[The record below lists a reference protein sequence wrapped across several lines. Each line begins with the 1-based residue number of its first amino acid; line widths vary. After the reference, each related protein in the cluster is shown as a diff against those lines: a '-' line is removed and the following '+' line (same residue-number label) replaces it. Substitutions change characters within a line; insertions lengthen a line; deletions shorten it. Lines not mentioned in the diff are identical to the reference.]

1 MLDAAGASDQ
11 EVVEQLAG
19 VPEAYKSDVDP
30 VEALADLR
38 VVRSLGMEPELRLSV
53 EPGPIDV
60 EMKLRFFLNGRGVT
74 LSAVLPVL
82 HSLGMEVL
90 DERPYEFVR
99 PDGGHCWLYTF
110 GLRVDEATSTQMR
123 TRPIARSRE
132 LFTAAFAAAW
142 RGEAESDGFSA
153 LVLRTGLAWREVAVL
168 RAYAR
173 YARQLGNPYGVK
185 YMADTLLA
193 HPAVARAL
201 LGLFTARFDPALQG
215 RPEAE
220 DDALATAQELIDA
233 VTGLDADRIL
243 RGFLGMIGATLRTN
257 FYRERPF
264 LSFKIDP
271 SAVPD
276 MPAPRP
282 RFEIF
287 VYSPRVEGVH
297 LRYGPVARGGLRWSD
312 RPRTSAR
319 RFSAWSRR
327 RR

>member
-1 MLDAAGASDQ
+1 
-11 EVVEQLAG
+11 
-19 VPEAYKSDVDP
+19 
-30 VEALADLR
+30 
-38 VVRSLGMEPELRLSV
+38 
-53 EPGPIDV
+53 
-60 EMKLRFFLNGRGVT
+60 
-74 LSAVLPVL
+74 
-82 HSLGMEVL
+82 
-90 DERPYEFVR
+90 
-99 PDGGHCWLYTF
+99 
-110 GLRVDEATSTQMR
+110 
-123 TRPIARSRE
+123 
-132 LFTAAFAAAW
+132 
-142 RGEAESDGFSA
+142 
-153 LVLRTGLAWREVAVL
+153 
-168 RAYAR
+168 
-173 YARQLGNPYGVK
+173 
-185 YMADTLLA
+185 MANTLLA

-319 RFSAWSRR
+319 RSSAWSRR